1 MSKNEHK
8 GQSSTTRGPL
18 DRFEPGGDL
27 GPIEDRNAY
36 EQRLRSLPPDQRE
49 RAQENTRLADLCHY
63 FSEQKMDVPPEVL
76 EQVGRLPKLAISER
90 IRALKNMNRELM
102 EYLND
107 VGQDP
112 GIRQ

>member
-1 MSKNEHK
+1 MSKEEKK
-8 GQSSTTRGPL
+8 GQSSKAGGPL
-18 DRFEPGGDL
+18 DRFEPSGDL
-27 GPIEDRNAY
+27 GPIEDRNEY

-49 RAQENTRLADLCHY
+49 LAQENTRLADLCRY
-63 FSEQKMDVPPEVL
+63 FSEQNMDVPPEVL
-76 EQVGRLPKLAISER
+76 EQVGRLSKLAISER
-90 IRALKNMNRELM
+90 IRALKNINRELM

>member
-1 MSKNEHK
+1 MLKDEKKS
-8 GQSSTTRGPL
+8 QSSKAGGAL

-27 GPIEDRNAY
+27 GPIEDRNEY
-36 EQRLRSLPPDQRE
+36 EQRLNSLPPDQRDL
-49 RAQENTRLADLCHY
+49 AHENTRFADLCHH
-63 FSEQKMDVPPEVL
+63 FSEQKMDVPPKVL
-76 EQVGRLPKLAISER
+76 EQVVRLSKLTGSER
-90 IRALKNMNRELM
+90 IRALKSINSDLM